1 MFPRPTAIPRLK
13 MEGLELKEVSHEIV
27 EKEIIIY
34 VPCEKI
40 LAMVSIGISL
50 RLLSL
55 FGTLNFCCH
64 DAFLL
69 NPVGATFYLI

>member
-1 MFPRPTAIPRLK
+1 MFPRPTAIPRLEL
-13 MEGLELKEVSHEIV
+13 EGLELKEVSHEMI
-27 EKEIIIY
+27 EKQIIIN